1 VFLLQ
6 RACPFGSGDR
16 RTERADRSNGMNS
29 RNEEILLVED
39 DPADAELTL
48 MAIGKE
54 KLTANIH
61 VARDGAEALDFIFC
75 RGSYSERK
83 FDRPPKLIL
92 LDLKLPKISGHQ
104 VLRAIKSDPR
114 TRSIP
119 VVVLTSSHQD
129 RDLVECYRSGT
140 NSYIQKPVD
149 LQKFQETVRNFS
161 TYWLRVN
168 QPPPMGAFIA
178 TDSGAK
184 P

>member
-1 VFLLQ
+1 M
-6 RACPFGSGDR
+6 
-16 RTERADRSNGMNS
+16 NG

-48 MAIGKE
+48 MAIGNE
-54 KLTANIH
+54 NLTANIH

-75 RGSYSERK
+75 RGSYDGRK
-83 FDRPPKLIL
+83 FERPPKLIL

-114 TRSIP
+114 TCSIP
-119 VVVLTSSHQD
+119 VVVLTSSDQD
-129 RDLVECYRSGT
+129 RDLVECYRLGT

-149 LQKFQETVRNFS
+149 LQKFQETVRNFG

-168 QPPPMGAFIA
+168 RPPPMGAFLEP
-178 TDSGAK
+178 DSGAK

>member
-1 VFLLQ
+1 
-6 RACPFGSGDR
+6 
-16 RTERADRSNGMNS
+16 MNV

-54 KLTANIH
+54 LRATSVH
-61 VARDGAEALDFIFC
+61 VVRDGAEALDYLFC
-75 RGSYSERK
+75 RGTYASRK

-92 LDLKLPKISGHQ
+92 LDLKLPKVSGHQ
-104 VLRAIKSDPR
+104 VLREIKSDPR
-114 TRSIP
+114 TRAIP
-119 VVVLTSSHQD
+119 VVVLTSSDQD

-149 LQKFQETVRNFS
+149 LQKFQETVRNFG

-168 QPPPMGAFIA
+168 QSPPQGAFA
-178 TDSGAK
+178 ASDPGAK
-184 P
+184 Q

>member
-1 VFLLQ
+1 M
-6 RACPFGSGDR
+6 
-16 RTERADRSNGMNS
+16 NG

-54 KLTANIH
+54 NLTNSIH
-61 VARDGAEALDFIFC
+61 VVRDGAEALDYVFC
-75 RGSYSERK
+75 RGSYAERK

-92 LDLKLPKISGHQ
+92 LDLKLPKVSGHQ

-119 VVVLTSSHQD
+119 VVVLTSSAQD

-149 LQKFQETVRNFS
+149 LQKFQDTVRNFG

-168 QPPPMGAFIA
+168 QPPPTAAFADSEPGALL
-178 TDSGAK
+178 
-184 P
+184 